1 MQESTAGRST
11 PIAAILAIA
20 GGTLLAIGS
29 FLAWAEVSGSG
40 TSVTASGTDGTDGW
54 ITFASGLVVLAVGA
68 ILLRGSGRRAL
79 AILAIV
85 AALIGGGVGLYDA
98 LTAKDRV
105 LDDAAE
111 ELAGSFGGTAEEVR
125 ALLDQAIDA
134 GEIGISISLG
144 LYIVIAG
151 GALGIVGGAMAMRGA
166 PAAPAVPAVPA
177 MSSIPA
183 AAPPAPTAPMAEP
196 PGMPAPPPP
205 DDLGGGRS

>member
-20 GGTLLAIGS
+20 GGALLAIGS

-54 ITFASGLVVLAVGA
+54 ITFASGLVVLAAGA
-68 ILLRGSGRRAL
+68 ILMRGSGRRAL
-79 AILAIV
+79 AIVAIV

-151 GALGIVGGAMAMRGA
+151 GVLGMIGGVMAMRGA
-166 PAAPAVPAVPA
+166 AAAPAVPA

-205 DDLGGGRS
+205 DDLGGGGS

>member
-20 GGTLLAIGS
+20 GGALLAIGS

-54 ITFASGLVVLAVGA
+54 ITFASGLVVLAAGA
-68 ILLRGSGRRAL
+68 ILMRGSGRRAL
-79 AILAIV
+79 AIVAIV

-151 GALGIVGGAMAMRGA
+151 GALGIVGGVMAMRGA
-166 PAAPAVPAVPA
+166 AAAPAVPA

-205 DDLGGGRS
+205 DDLGGGGS

>member
-20 GGTLLAIGS
+20 GGALLAIGS
-29 FLAWAEVSGSG
+29 FLAWAEVSGTG

-54 ITFASGLVVLAVGA
+54 ITFASGLVVLAAGA
-68 ILLRGSGRRAL
+68 ILMRGSGRRAL
-79 AILAIV
+79 AIVAIV

-151 GALGIVGGAMAMRGA
+151 GVLGMIGGVMAMRGA
-166 PAAPAVPAVPA
+166 AAAPAVPA

-205 DDLGGGRS
+205 DDLGGGGS

>member
-20 GGTLLAIGS
+20 GGALLAIGS

-54 ITFASGLVVLAVGA
+54 ITFASGLVVLAAGA
-68 ILLRGSGRRAL
+68 ILMRGSGRRAL
-79 AILAIV
+79 AIVAIV

-151 GALGIVGGAMAMRGA
+151 GALGMIGGVMAMRGA
-166 PAAPAVPAVPA
+166 AAAPAVPA

-205 DDLGGGRS
+205 DDLGGGGS

>member
-20 GGTLLAIGS
+20 GGALLAIGS

-79 AILAIV
+79 AIVAIV

-151 GALGIVGGAMAMRGA
+151 GALGIVGGVMAMRGA
-166 PAAPAVPAVPA
+166 GAAPAVPA

-205 DDLGGGRS
+205 DDLGGGGS

>member
-20 GGTLLAIGS
+20 GGALLAIGS
-29 FLAWAEVSGSG
+29 FLAWAEVSGTG

-54 ITFASGLVVLAVGA
+54 ITFAAGLVVLAVGA
-68 ILLRGSGRRAL
+68 ILMRGSGKRAL
-79 AILAIV
+79 AIVAVV

-125 ALLDQAIDA
+125 ALLDQAIAA
-134 GEIGISISLG
+134 GQIGISISLG

-151 GALGIVGGAMAMRGA
+151 GALGIVGGVMAMRGA
-166 PAAPAVPAVPA
+166 AAAPAMPA
-177 MSSIPA
+177 MSSIPV
-183 AAPPAPTAPMAEP
+183 AAPPAPTAPLAEP

-205 DDLGGGRS
+205 DDPGGGGS